1 MLGSVITAMV
11 TPFRADGAV
20 DFERFRELATY
31 LVENGSDGLVV
42 CGTTGESP
50 TLSDA
55 EKLDLFRVAVDEVG
69 GRATVIAGTG
79 TYDTGHSAALTK
91 EATKLGVDAIL
102 VVTPYY
108 NKPPQRAIVR
118 HFEEIAG
125 ATHLPVVAY
134 NIPGRVVINIESE
147 TIARLAEIEN
157 VVAVKQAHDDREQ
170 ARFIAEET
178 RLDLYSGDDPNT
190 FAFLELGGVGVVS
203 VTAHLW
209 GPQIAEMI
217 RRPPRRRR
225 RGRAG
230 AARGAAAGLRPPADP
245 DEPDPDQG
253 GAQPHGPRGRRT
265 PAADGRAG
273 RERARADP
281 LLSRAVGASRS
292 RVGVAALDSA
302 PMGECRII
310 PLGGLGEV
318 GKNMTVYEADGAI
331 VVVDAGLAFP
341 RDEHLGVD
349 LVLPDFSYLR
359 DREQMVRAVVLTHG
373 HEDHVGALPY
383 LMREVRVP
391 LVLATR
397 LTLALVKSKLDEHG
411 LLRSAELREL
421 APGDEPVELGPFRLE
436 FIRMAH
442 SIPDAAAVML
452 ETPGGRCVHT
462 GDYKLDHTPVD
473 GQRTDVG
480 RLAEIG
486 SRGVDL
492 LLGDS
497 TNAERAGVTE
507 SERVVG
513 EAFRQIFPSREGR
526 ILVSSFASNVH
537 RMQQAADVGV
547 DCGRKVAFVGRSM
560 RKNANIARSLGYM
573 DVPEEAIL
581 RPHELAELPR
591 GEQLILCTGSQGEPM
606 SAMTRIAYNDHPA
619 VSVEAGDTVIIS
631 AKPIPGN
638 ELRVHDAIN
647 RLAKM
652 GAEVLHEDNAPVHV
666 SGHGKAEELRTM
678 IGLLRPKAVMP
689 VHGEFRM
696 LAAHAQLARE
706 GGVPDDRIVMAENGS
721 VVELRDGVTR
731 IVGEVEAGMTF
742 VDGLGVGD
750 VHDVALRDRR
760 KLSEDGILIVV
771 ATLAAQDGGGL
782 TAPPELI
789 ARGFGEG
796 AEPLLEELRE
806 EANRVLR
813 ELLADDVT
821 EIKLLQEHLHDA
833 LGGIVYDRTRR
844 RPMVLPVIVEV

>member
-1 MLGSVITAMV
+1 M
-11 TPFRADGAV
+11 GA
-20 DFERFRELATY
+20 
-31 LVENGSDGLVV
+31 
-42 CGTTGESP
+42 
-50 TLSDA
+50 
-55 EKLDLFRVAVDEVG
+55 
-69 GRATVIAGTG
+69 
-79 TYDTGHSAALTK
+79 
-91 EATKLGVDAIL
+91 
-102 VVTPYY
+102 
-108 NKPPQRAIVR
+108 
-118 HFEEIAG
+118 
-125 ATHLPVVAY
+125 
-134 NIPGRVVINIESE
+134 
-147 TIARLAEIEN
+147 
-157 VVAVKQAHDDREQ
+157 
-170 ARFIAEET
+170 
-178 RLDLYSGDDPNT
+178 
-190 FAFLELGGVGVVS
+190 
-203 VTAHLW
+203 
-209 GPQIAEMI
+209 
-217 RRPPRRRR
+217 
-225 RGRAG
+225 
-230 AARGAAAGLRPPADP
+230 
-245 DEPDPDQG
+245 
-253 GAQPHGPRGRRT
+253 
-265 PAADGRAG
+265 
-273 RERARADP
+273 
-281 LLSRAVGASRS
+281 
-292 RVGVAALDSA
+292 
-302 PMGECRII
+302 CRII

-359 DREQMVRAVVLTHG
+359 DREEMVRAVVLTHG

-411 LLRSAELREL
+411 LLRSAELQEL
-421 APGDEPVELGPFRLE
+421 APGDEPVQIGPFRLE
-436 FIRMAH
+436 FVRMAH
-442 SIPDAAAVML
+442 SIPDSAAVVL

-486 SRGVDL
+486 GSGVDL

-497 TNAERAGVTE
+497 TNAERPGYAE

-513 EAFRQIFPSREGR
+513 EAFRQIFPRREGR

-537 RMQQAADVGV
+537 RMQQAADVAV

-560 RKNANIARSLGYM
+560 RKNGNIARTLGYM
-573 DVPEEAIL
+573 DVPEDLIL
-581 RPHELAELPR
+581 RPQELAELPR

-619 VSVEAGDTVIIS
+619 VQVEAGDTVIIS

-647 RLAKM
+647 RLAKI

-666 SGHGKAEELRTM
+666 SGHGRAEELRTI

-706 GGVPDDRIVMAENGS
+706 GGVPEEGIVLAENGS
-721 VVELRDGVTR
+721 VVELRDGVAR
-731 IVGEVEAGMTF
+731 IVDEVEAGVTF

-760 KLSEDGILIVV
+760 KLAEDGVLIVV
-771 ATLAAQDGGGL
+771 ATLAEQSSGGL
-782 TAPPELI
+782 TAAPELI
-789 ARGFGEG
+789 VRGFGEG
-796 AEPLLEELRE
+796 AEPLLDELRE
-806 EANRVLR
+806 EATRVLR